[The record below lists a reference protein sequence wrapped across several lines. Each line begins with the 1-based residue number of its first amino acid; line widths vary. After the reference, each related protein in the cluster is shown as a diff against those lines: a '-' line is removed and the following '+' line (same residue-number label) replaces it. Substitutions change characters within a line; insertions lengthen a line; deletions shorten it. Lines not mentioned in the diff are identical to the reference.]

1 MGISAEKSKLVKRT
15 KWEKKME
22 LLGLKGSITKMNKS
36 LKRLN
41 TGLDIAEER
50 VYELDRSLSITN
62 LRNKEKKKSRRKM
75 NTASEICGTISD
87 GLTHM

>member
-1 MGISAEKSKLVKRT
+1 
-15 KWEKKME
+15 ME

-62 LRNKEKKKSRRKM
+62 LRNKEKKRGEEK
-75 NTASEICGTISD
+75 
-87 GLTHM
+87 